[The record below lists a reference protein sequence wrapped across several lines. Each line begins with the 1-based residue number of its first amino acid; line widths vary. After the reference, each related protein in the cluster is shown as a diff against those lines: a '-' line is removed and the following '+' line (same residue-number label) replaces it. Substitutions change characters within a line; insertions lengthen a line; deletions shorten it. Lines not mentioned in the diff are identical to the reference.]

1 MSTKLKSDI
10 LHIPRHL
17 AEAEERSRRED
28 IAGMS
33 RNLLTWIVSGDGP
46 CELSDQEIRETVR
59 KSFRLAEEWRNQ
71 KDELDKA
78 AEEDERDGAEGGF
91 GVI

>member
-1 MSTKLKSDI
+1 MSKQLKSDI

-28 IAGMS
+28 IAGLS
-33 RNLLTWIVSGDGP
+33 RNLLTWMCAGQYIGKG
-46 CELSDQEIRETVR
+46 SDEIENFVAL
-59 KSFRLAEEWRNQ
+59 SFRVATEWRNQ
-71 KDELDKA
+71 KDELDKS
-78 AEEDERDGAEGGF
+78 AEEDERDDIEGGF

>member
-1 MSTKLKSDI
+1 MAKQLKSDI
-10 LHIPRHL
+10 LHIPKHL

-28 IAGMS
+28 IAGFS
-33 RNLLTWIVSGDGP
+33 RNLLTWMVSGDGP
-46 CELSDQEIRETVR
+46 CELSEQEIKDTVR

-78 AEEDERDGAEGGF
+78 AEEDERDDTKGGG

>member
-1 MSTKLKSDI
+1 MSNKLKSDI
-10 LHIPRHL
+10 LHIPKHL

-28 IAGMS
+28 IAGFS
-33 RNLLTWIVSGDGP
+33 RNLLTWMVSGDVF
-46 CELSDQEIRETVR
+46 ESSDGEIKETVR

-78 AEEDERDGAEGGF
+78 AEEDERDDTKGGGGA
-91 GVI
+91 I